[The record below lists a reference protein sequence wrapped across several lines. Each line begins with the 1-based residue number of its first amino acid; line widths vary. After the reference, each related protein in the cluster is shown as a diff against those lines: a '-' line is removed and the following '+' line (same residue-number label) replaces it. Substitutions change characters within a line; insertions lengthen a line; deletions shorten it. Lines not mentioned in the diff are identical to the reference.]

1 MRLKELIAIAWALFL
16 SAACTAEREQE
27 ESSPLP
33 ADGVIRVSAAV
44 AEPFTRAGGEGMTA
58 ASLTRFCLH
67 IENGQDAAYTY
78 TALMQKEKDGLWE
91 AYRPV
96 ADGEPSEP
104 LTMLW
109 ADGTTPVT
117 VTATTLPV
125 TDFGKEVT
133 VEVKPD
139 QSTEEDFTTSDYLY
153 TAPHEVN
160 PATGLVGGKLP
171 VELRH
176 LCSRVNI
183 VLDLSNTD
191 ADENPVSDLQLG
203 GVSLSRDFNL
213 SGNQWGTAGVAASL
227 IPLRVEYVVSPDGGG
242 AKALYSALLVPQ
254 TVKASQ
260 FTVSFL
266 MADSYYEW
274 TLTQEMT
281 FDSGKVYTL
290 NLIVGGST
298 AGRTSVLSPI
308 GAMTNNQ

>member
-1 MRLKELIAIAWALFL
+1 MRLKELIVIAWALFL
-16 SAACTAEREQE
+16 SAACTDGGEPVVV
-27 ESSPLP
+27 SPLP

-67 IENGQDAAYTY
+67 IENKQDEAYTY
-78 TALMQKEKDGLWE
+78 TALMQKENGSWE

-96 ADGEPSEP
+96 ADGNPSEP

-109 ADGTTPVT
+109 ADGTTPVN

-125 TDFGKEVT
+125 TDFGNEAA
-133 VEVKPD
+133 VEVEAD
-139 QSTEEDFTTSDYLY
+139 QSVEADFAASDYLY

-191 ADENPVSDLQLG
+191 ADENPVSDLRLE
-203 GVSLSRDFNL
+203 GVSLSRNFNL
-213 SGNQWGTAGVAASL
+213 LSNQWGTAGAAASL
-227 IPLRVEYVVSPDGGG
+227 IPLRAEYVVGPDGGG
-242 AKALYSALLVPQ
+242 AQALYSALLVPQ

-260 FTVSFL
+260 FTVGFL

-274 TLTQEMT
+274 TLEQDMT